1 MPGSQVK
8 QRLKN
13 LWGIAVNWA
22 AEPGVVRPLGWLW
35 MAYHRRIPSAP
46 RIPDL
51 GSAREVVVVR
61 YDGLGDLVV
70 TTSFLRDLRAACP
83 RARITAVVRDDWM
96 DLLTASP
103 HLDRVLGFAL
113 RIYPRYTPIRR
124 VFDIAR
130 FCRQHF
136 WPVRPDVVI
145 IAQSHITQCEVR
157 YFALFSGAPVR
168 LGRTALAK
176 PGEPGPSRDSGWKI
190 MSHLHLDARTGHDA
204 EQFQSWLKALG
215 ASVGPLELSASWDT
229 AAAEEAA
236 RLLGPKPSTG
246 LRVAL
251 GIGASK
257 GPKTWPL
264 ERYIEV
270 GRRLKQRGAQ
280 LVLIGASDLAEP
292 ASEFMSQEGTGV
304 RNLVGPLRLQATAA
318 ALAQCELFIGN
329 DSGPMHLAA
338 AVGLPVVE
346 IVGWPAD
353 VPPEIPGTPLRIG
366 PVCKHRRI
374 VQPAGNGRD
383 WSVRVADVSVEAA
396 WTAVESILDEVRGPA
411 WRA

>member
-1 MPGSQVK
+1 MK

-22 AEPGVVRPLGWLW
+22 AEPSVVRPLGWLW
-35 MAYHRRIPSAP
+35 MAYHRRIHSAP
-46 RIPDL
+46 CIPDL

-103 HLDRVLGFAL
+103 HVDRVLGFAL

-130 FCRQHF
+130 FCRQHL
-136 WPVRPDVVI
+136 WPARPDVVI

-176 PGEPGPSRDSGWKI
+176 PGEPDPSRDSGWKI
-190 MSHLHLDARTGHDA
+190 MSHLHLDARTGHEA

-215 ASVGPLELSASWDT
+215 ASVGPLELSASWDS

-318 ALAQCELFIGN
+318 ALAQCDLFIGN

-396 WTAVESILDEVRGPA
+396 WTAIESILHEVRGPA